1 MRRDPGN
8 EGCYNGGLP
17 RKTDMLVGNTG
28 RYEQP
33 RTTTRQLENPWG
45 GGWGGYEDFFGQV

>member
-8 EGCYNGGLP
+8 EGCYNVGLP

-33 RTTTRQLENPWG
+33 RATTRQLEDPWG
-45 GGWGGYEDFFGQV
+45 GGWGGYEDFFGRV